1 MSKMESKKRVRR
13 VHTREFKAETVQL
26 VRTGGR
32 TVVQVAREL
41 GLADSMVRVWVRQAE
56 VDAGEGSAGALT
68 TAEKAELSQLRREV
82 KVLRMERE
90 ILKRA
95 ATFFAKESA

>member
-1 MSKMESKKRVRR
+1 MSKGDGKRVRR
-13 VHTREFKAETVQL
+13 FHTREFKAETVAL
-26 VRTGGR
+26 VRAGGR
-32 TVVQVAREL
+32 NIGQVARDL
-41 GLADSMVRVWVRQAE
+41 GLAESLVRNWVRQGE
-56 VDAGEGSAGALT
+56 VDAGRGPAGALT
-68 TAEKAELSQLRREV
+68 TAEKEELSQLRREV

>member
-1 MSKMESKKRVRR
+1 MSKTGTKRIRR
-13 VHTREFKAETVQL
+13 VHTREFKAETVAL
-26 VRTGGR
+26 VRNGGR
-32 TVVQVAREL
+32 NASQVAREL
-41 GLADSMVRVWVRQAE
+41 GLADSLVRTWVNQAE
-56 VDAGEGSAGALT
+56 VDAGRGPAGTLT
-68 TAEKAELSQLRREV
+68 TAEKEELSQLRREV

>member
-1 MSKMESKKRVRR
+1 MSKMASKKRVRR

-41 GLADSMVRVWVRQAE
+41 GLADSMVRVWIRQAE
-56 VDAGEGSAGALT
+56 VDAGEGPRAGYLSHPRDIVVLSDAAVAL
-68 TAEKAELSQLRREV
+68 ARLPLGARR
-82 KVLRMERE
+82 
-90 ILKRA
+90 
-95 ATFFAKESA
+95 

>member
-1 MSKMESKKRVRR
+1 MSKMETKRVRR
-13 VHTREFKAETVQL
+13 VHTREFKAETVAL
-26 VRTGGR
+26 IRAGGR
-32 TVVQVAREL
+32 NVGQVAREL
-41 GLADSMVRVWVRQAE
+41 GLADSLVRTWVRQAE
-56 VDAGEGSAGALT
+56 VDAGHGPEGALT